1 MSHSFYRTLLR
12 FYPAS
17 YRAEY
22 ESELVRAFDEAHRA
36 KGPISRSWEAIR
48 DVVPNAIAVHAEMLR
63 QDLGYALRMMRRSP
77 GFVATVVLIT
87 ALGVGANTATFSVAD
102 FVLVRSLPFPD
113 AKSIVLLCEGPKDG
127 SGWGCM
133 NQLSPANF
141 RDVTRETRQTRG
153 WGAFTGA
160 SANLLGYG
168 EPLRAPA
175 ALVNPGVFPTL
186 GVKPLLGRFIDRED
200 DNVVVLSYGL
210 WQSRFAGDSSIIGK
224 TILLDEVGRT
234 VIGVMPRGFYFPDR
248 NPLLWLPLRLQPAD
262 YQDRTNSFINAIG
275 RLAPGAG
282 LREARSE
289 LTLLFDRLS
298 REFPATNAETG
309 FGLFK
314 QRDQMN
320 PRNRLIILALCG
332 ASLSLLL
339 LAAANLANLLLV
351 RAAARERELAV
362 RAALGAGRDRLVR
375 QLLTEGLLL
384 ALIGGLA
391 GVVVASLAVP
401 LLSYLVPSSLP
412 IDTAPTI
419 DGRALAIA
427 LTFTTLVGLGFGLV
441 PWASARRGG
450 FTALRE
456 GGRGG
461 GAGRQ
466 RLRSTLVS
474 IEVAVSVLLLV
485 SSAFF
490 IRALQKVHAVDPGF
504 TPDGVVTLRTTLPGA
519 RANDT
524 IARVQF
530 YDQVLAGIKAV
541 PGVEAA
547 AYTSGLPMVL
557 TGGLTP
563 IEVIGSARPAA
574 QRQDGASI
582 RLVTPEFFKT
592 LRVQVVRGRPF
603 EETDRMGRPLVAVVS
618 ESFASHFWPGAEAIG
633 KSFRARSGQY
643 VVVGVVRDIK
653 VRGPERTAEPQL
665 YVAAAQAGAVGGLYI
680 PKDLVIRTT
689 RADAGLSIV
698 PAIRE
703 AVHRVDAS
711 QPISEV
717 GLLREVV
724 DRMTADR
731 LAQVRVLSALAAL
744 ALVLTAIGIHGLL
757 AFMVA
762 QRSREI
768 GVRLALGA
776 EPSRVARMIVGE
788 AGRLALIGAIPGTF
802 AAYAAARATQAL
814 LFGIPPGDPGTIVGG
829 VVIVMGVTFLGSVAP
844 ALRAVRVSPLE
855 AIRAD

>member
-1 MSHSFYRTLLR
+1 MSSFYRRLLAL
-12 FYPAS
+12 YPAS
-17 YRAEY
+17 FRAEY
-22 ESELVRAFDEAHRA
+22 ESELVRAFEERTRGEGVVTKTAA
-36 KGPISRSWEAIR
+36 AVR
-48 DVVPNAIAVHAEMLR
+48 DVVPNALAAHGAMLR
-63 QDLGYALRMMRRSP
+63 QDLAYAIRTMGRSR

-102 FVLVRSLPFPD
+102 FVLVRPLPFPD
-113 AKSIVLLCEGPKDG
+113 AGSIVMLCEGPKDG

-141 RDVTRETRQTRG
+141 RDVTAQTKQTLG

-160 SANLLGYG
+160 SANLVGYG

-186 GVKPLLGRFIDRED
+186 GVRPLLGRFIDSPDE
-200 DNVVVLSYGL
+200 NVVVISYGL
-210 WQSRFAGDSSIIGK
+210 WQTRFASDSSIVGK
-224 TILLDEVGRT
+224 SIRLDEVPRT
-234 VIGVMPRGFYFPDR
+234 VIGVMPKGFYFPDR
-248 NPLLWLPLRLQPAD
+248 GPQLWLPLVLDPTQ
-262 YQDRTNSFINAIG
+262 YEDRNNSFINAIG

-289 LTLLFDRLS
+289 FTLLFDRLS
-298 REFPATNAETG
+298 RDFPATNAETG
-309 FGLFK
+309 FSLFK
-314 QRDQMN
+314 QRDQML

-339 LAAANLANLLLV
+339 LTAANLANLLLV
-351 RAAARERELAV
+351 RAAGRERELAV
-362 RAALGAGRDRLVR
+362 RTALGAGRERLMR

-384 ALIGGLA
+384 AFLGGVA

-412 IDTAPTI
+412 IDARPGV

-427 LTFTTLVGLGFGLV
+427 LAFTALVAVGFGLI
-441 PWASARRGG
+441 PATSIARRSG

-456 GGRGG
+456 GGRDSG
-461 GAGRQ
+461 GRQ
-466 RLRSTLVS
+466 RLRAALVS
-474 IEVAVSVLLLV
+474 VEVALSVVLLV

-490 IRALQKVHAVDPGF
+490 VRALLKVQAVDTGF
-504 TPDGVVTLRTTLPGA
+504 SADGVVTMRTALSNA

-530 YDQVLAGIKAV
+530 YDQVLSGLKAL

-557 TGGLTP
+557 TGGITD
-563 IEVIGSARPAA
+563 IEITGLERPTD
-574 QRQDGASI
+574 RRDNGASI
-582 RLVTPEFFKT
+582 RLVTPDFFKA
-592 LRVQVVRGRPF
+592 LRLPVRRGRTF
-603 EETDRMGRPLVAVVS
+603 EETDRMGRTLVAVIS
-618 ESFASHFWPGAEAIG
+618 ESFASEFWPNQGPVG
-633 KSFRARSGQY
+633 KSFRTRGRDY
-643 VVVGVVRDIK
+643 LVVGVVGDIK

-665 YVAAAQAGAVGGLYI
+665 YVAAAQAGPVGGLYI
-680 PKDLVIRTT
+680 PRDLVVRT
-689 RADAGLSIV
+689 RGQGLSLV

-703 AVHRVDAS
+703 VVRRVDPT

-717 GLLREVV
+717 AVLRDVV

-731 LAQVRVLSALAAL
+731 LAQVRVLSALAAV

-776 EPSRVARMIVGE
+776 EPGRVARMIVGE
-788 AGRLALIGAIPGTF
+788 AGRLALVGAIPGTF

-814 LFGIPPGDPGTIVGG
+814 LFGIPPGDPQTIIGG
-829 VVIVMGVTFLGSVAP
+829 VLVVTMVTFVGSIAP

-855 AIRAD
+855 AIRSD